1 MRLRKP
7 AAVENDP
14 FKSAKWDELT
24 SGRAF
29 SQADAP
35 TLALL
40 CQWHKIAEQA
50 MDELDGFGGETAY
63 SNDMN
68 DLKAFPQIGTL
79 KTASAEIRQLN
90 KQLGIIDTVPAQQQ
104 APTSNKGNILQLTIA
119 KRAKKASKAV

>member
-1 MRLRKP
+1 
-7 AAVENDP
+7 
-14 FKSAKWDELT
+14 
-24 SGRAF
+24 
-29 SQADAP
+29 
-35 TLALL
+35 
-40 CQWHKIAEQA
+40 

>member
-1 MRLRKP
+1 MSLRKP

-29 SQADAP
+29 SQSDAP

-63 SNDMN
+63 SNDMK
-68 DLKAFPQIGTL
+68 DIKAFPQIGTL

-104 APTSNKGNILQLTIA
+104 APTSDKGNILQLTIA

>member
-1 MRLRKP
+1 MSLRKP
-7 AAVENDP
+7 AAVESDP

-29 SQADAP
+29 SQSDAP

-90 KQLGIIDTVPAQQQ
+90 KQLGIIDTVPAQ
-104 APTSNKGNILQLTIA
+104 
-119 KRAKKASKAV
+119 